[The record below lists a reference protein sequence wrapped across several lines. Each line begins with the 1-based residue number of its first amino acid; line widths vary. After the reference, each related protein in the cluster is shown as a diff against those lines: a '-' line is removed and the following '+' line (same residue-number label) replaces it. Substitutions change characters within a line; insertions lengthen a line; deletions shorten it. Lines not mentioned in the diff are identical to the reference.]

1 MAQSGHL
8 LGGRVQFRLLPAS
21 KLRSHCLLLRLL
33 SSPCGE
39 GLRLPQDTS
48 HPGPPACGQPQG
60 PISTSSPPLVPSTLK
75 STQTSSVELTQG
87 LRFPP
92 TSVHGAL
99 LTVQGSAP
107 GCVLTSNAMWAV
119 CPMVSSTGWPSGA
132 LKEQATCCPP
142 APPTL
147 INSILHSFRL
157 MSRTP
162 VPPCSRTTTIFF
174 GKVLDARD
182 KRNPLLHRVC
192 FTQGEVWCF
201 PHWSSRPPTD
211 TLSNISSIQQRYQ
224 LPLPGLST
232 EPGL

>member
-21 KLRSHCLLLRLL
+21 KLRSHCPLLRLL

-132 LKEQATCCPP
+132 LKEQV
-142 APPTL
+142 
-147 INSILHSFRL
+147 
-157 MSRTP
+157 RTP
-162 VPPCSRTTTIFF
+162 GTASPLTPSVERFCTRAVTLFRVGESRA
-174 GKVLDARD
+174 LERHRPLWSPQNQP
-182 KRNPLLHRVC
+182 RNMEAAFALKIRKTLNLTSKDEDIESNKDHLL
-192 FTQGEVWCF
+192 
-201 PHWSSRPPTD
+201 
-211 TLSNISSIQQRYQ
+211 LIS
-224 LPLPGLST
+224 GC
-232 EPGL
+232 